1 MPVTVNLAPA
11 VPLDVTAFATV
22 KVALAAGKPP
32 VGHAA
37 VGVEPKPV
45 TVVGGGANRD
55 TTCPARSVPTL
66 AETVPSVKEVMAA
79 PVENVDTRKL
89 PANPSTAKRAAPT
102 MAAAVAGHATVP
114 PPVSVRVLA
123 DCVK

>member
-1 MPVTVNLAPA
+1 ML
-11 VPLDVTAFATV
+11 VTAKILLDTVLDTV

-55 TTCPARSVPTL
+55 TTCPALSVPTL
-66 AETVPSVKEVMAA
+66 AATVPAVMEVMAA
-79 PVENVDTRKL
+79 PVEKVDTRKL

-102 MAAAVAGHATVP
+102 MAAAFAGHATVP
-114 PPVSVRVLA
+114 PPVSVRVLP